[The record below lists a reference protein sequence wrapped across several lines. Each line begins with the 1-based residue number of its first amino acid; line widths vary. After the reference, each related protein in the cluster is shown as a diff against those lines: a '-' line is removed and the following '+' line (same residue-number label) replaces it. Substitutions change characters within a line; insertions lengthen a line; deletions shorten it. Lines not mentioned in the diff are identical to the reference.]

1 MNRRSIL
8 SISAMTVLGLALVP
22 SSALSQQKTLKE
34 QLVGTWTLVSYEDIN
49 PNGTKKQ
56 YLGANPRGILMFDA
70 GGRYALEMGP
80 SDRSK
85 LKGNRDNATA
95 GEFHAAVGTFAASFG
110 TWSVNE
116 ADKTLT
122 RRVEG
127 AIIPNAEGKE
137 IGADQTCLPSRSIG
151 SCRETIILAGDEL
164 KVTQPAVAST
174 LEQGAITEHQ
184 AAVTE
189 IVFKRAK

>member
-1 MNRRSIL
+1 MNRRSIFTFSAIATL
-8 SISAMTVLGLALVP
+8 SLALPP
-22 SSALSQQKTLKE
+22 SSSVAQQGSLRQ

-56 YLGANPRGILMFDA
+56 YQGANPRGILMLDA
-70 GGRYALEMGP
+70 GGRYALVLGP
-80 SDRSK
+80 SDRPK

-95 GEFHAAVGTFAASFG
+95 EEFHAAVGTFGANFG

-116 ADKTLT
+116 ADKTFI
-122 RRVEG
+122 RRIEG
-127 AIIPNAEGKE
+127 ALIPNGEGKE
-137 IGADQTCLPSRSIG
+137 FGADATCLPTRSVG
-151 SCRETIILAGDEL
+151 SCREIVTLAGDEL
-164 KVTQPAVAST
+164 KITQPGVAST
-174 LEQGAITEHQ
+174 TEQGPITEHQ

>member
-1 MNRRSIL
+1 MNRRNMFTL
-8 SISAMTVLGLALVP
+8 SAITVLGLALLP
-22 SSALSQQKTLKE
+22 SNIIAQQGTLKQ
-34 QLVGTWTLVSYEDIN
+34 QLVGTWTLVSYQDIN

-56 YLGANPRGILMFDA
+56 YQGANPKGILMFDA
-70 GGRYALEMGP
+70 GGRYALVLGP
-80 SDRSK
+80 SDRPK

-95 GEFHAAVGTFAASFG
+95 GEFHVAVGTFAASFG

-116 ADKTLT
+116 ADKILI

-127 AIIPNAEGKE
+127 GIIPNAEGKE

-151 SCRETIILAGDEL
+151 SCREIISLAGDEL

-184 AAVTE
+184 AAITE